1 MNPKPLLSVLLTL
14 ITGILC
20 SQIPQGINYQAVAR
34 NSSGLPI
41 MNTTIQVRLG
51 ILSDTITPVIVWEEL
66 HSSVKTNITG
76 AFNLV
81 VGTGV
86 KQSGSAASFPEIDW
100 SNGPLYLKIQ
110 VNYLGSWIY
119 MGSAR
124 LWTVPYAMVAG
135 NMSGPVNVNKLAVEG
150 ETEVPDEAL
159 FEVKNNRDQ
168 TVFAVYNEGV
178 RVYVDDGVAKGSKGG
193 FAVGGFGESKAL
205 SQEYFVVSRDSI
217 RAYIYD
223 DPLLK
228 RSKGGFAVGGF
239 GASKEMTNDYLYVH
253 PDSVRIYVENS
264 PSGKG
269 SKGGFA
275 VGGFGAGKASAV
287 NFIHLT
293 DDNYFIGHKAGLKN
307 ITGKY
312 NSFIGYEAGQ
322 ANKDGNYNIFIGY
335 QSGYKHLGPEGT
347 PGGHY
352 GNYNSYLGYMTGFEN
367 LYGDN
372 NTLIGFSA
380 GLNNTSNNST
390 FVGSESGFSNTTG
403 YSNTFIGSA
412 AGRKNATGGYNVFLG
427 RQAGNNVLDGNWNTF
442 IGTSAGA
449 NISNGEKNVV
459 IGADAMGANLYAGN
473 GTGSSNIIIGYQA
486 GHSAHN
492 SSSNIFI
499 GHQAGFKET
508 GSNLLYIANS
518 EDETPLVYGNFST
531 NLFRINGDVEANKV
545 TQVSD
550 IRLKQNIT
558 GLEHALDNLDLIDGV
573 YFDWVKNENTG
584 LQLSGGRQ
592 VGVIAQDLEKVY
604 PELVTTNDKGYK
616 TVDYMK
622 LTPVLLEAIKEQQK
636 MIESQNSRIKRL
648 ETLVEQLL
656 SGTE

>member
-20 SQIPQGINYQAVAR
+20 SQVPQGINYQAVAR
-34 NSSGLPI
+34 NNSGLPI

-66 HSSVKTNITG
+66 HSGVKTNITG

-81 VGTGV
+81 VGSGL
-86 KQSGSAASFPEIDW
+86 KQGGSAATFSVIDW
-100 SNGPLYLKIQ
+100 SNGPLYLKVQ

-119 MGSAR
+119 LGSSR
-124 LWTVPYAMVAG
+124 LWTVPYSMVAG
-135 NMSGPVNVNKLAVEG
+135 RIGTVNKLAVKG
-150 ETEVPDEAL
+150 ETLAMDEAL
-159 FEVKNNRDQ
+159 FEVKNKDGQ

-178 RVYVDDGVAKGSKGG
+178 RIYVENGDPKGSKGG
-193 FAVGGFGESKAL
+193 FAVGGFGDSKAPA
-205 SQEYFVVSRDSI
+205 QEYFIVTGDSI

-223 DPLLK
+223 DPK
-228 RSKGGFAVGGF
+228 IKGSKGGFAVGGF
-239 GASKEMTNDYLYVH
+239 GDSKTLTNDYLFVH
-253 PDSVRIYVENS
+253 PDSVRVYVENS
-264 PSGKG
+264 REGKG

-275 VGGFGAGKASAV
+275 VGGFGDSKSSPV
-287 NFIHLT
+287 NLMHLT
-293 DDNYFIGHKAGLKN
+293 QKNYFIGHRAGLNTK
-307 ITGKY
+307 TGEF
-312 NSFIGYEAGQ
+312 NSFIGFEAGQ
-322 ANKDGNYNIFIGY
+322 ANNDGSYNIFIGH
-335 QSGYKHLGPEGT
+335 QSGYRHLGPEGI

-352 GNYNSYLGYMTGFEN
+352 GNYNSYLGYKTGFEN

-372 NTLIGFSA
+372 NTLIGYSA

-390 FVGSESGFSNTTG
+390 FVGSESGVSNTTG

-412 AGRKNATGGYNVFLG
+412 SGLKNTIGGYNVFLG
-427 RQAGNNVLDGNWNTF
+427 RQAGTNVIDGHWNTF
-442 IGTSAGA
+442 IGTAAGA
-449 NISNGEKNVV
+449 NISKGEKNVV
-459 IGADAMGANLYAGN
+459 IGAEAMGANLFAGN

-486 GHSAHN
+486 GYSAHN

-499 GHQAGFKET
+499 GHQAGFRET
-508 GSNLLYIANS
+508 GSNLLNITNR
-518 EDETPLVYGNFST
+518 EDETPLVYGNFET
-531 NLFRINGDVEANKV
+531 DLFRINGSVEAEKV

-558 GLEHALDNLDLIDGV
+558 GLEHVLEKLDLISGV
-573 YFDWVKNENTG
+573 YFDWIKSENTG

-616 TVDYMK
+616 AVDYMK

-636 MIESQNSRIKRL
+636 MIESQNSRIERL
-648 ETLVEQLL
+648 ENLVEQLL